1 MKREAIA
8 DRLVNY
14 GDAMAAFSVV
24 NSLAFLVAMAE
35 TEVRCSL
42 AGRATLVYIGLVTFT
57 VVLTIGVIACHRA
70 EGRIRSSGEPLAQD
84 IRSLRRAFFIAR
96 IVVIWLAYVGSIPLV
111 SLALGDS
118 TCIATAA

>member
-14 GDAMAAFSVV
+14 GDAMAAFSIV
-24 NSLAFLVAMAE
+24 NSLAFLVAITE

-42 AGRATLVYIGLVTFT
+42 AGRATLVYIGLVTFA
-57 VVLTIGVIACHRA
+57 VVLTIVVVGCHRA
-70 EGRIRSSGEPLAQD
+70 EGRIRASGEPIALD
-84 IRSLRRAFFIAR
+84 IRSLRRTFFIAR
-96 IVVIWLAYVGSIPLV
+96 IVVIWLANVGSIPLV

-118 TCIATAA
+118 ACIPPDA